1 MIKGEYAEAIGP
13 KGQFKKLWQL
23 RRIAEYEKERL
34 EADYLCFAYIPWHVT
49 LLIKKNLPIIYV
61 LRPKY
66 KCLLKNTF
74 YEWATEQLC
83 IQ

>member
-34 EADYLCFAYIPWHVT
+34 EADYLCFACIP
-49 LLIKKNLPIIYV
+49 
-61 LRPKY
+61 
-66 KCLLKNTF
+66 
-74 YEWATEQLC
+74 
-83 IQ
+83 